1 MRGWHCF
8 GKAIIYLGLVV
19 SHNDQ
24 FPGMDLMFLQKAS
37 LQSLYEKLEAFI
49 RGSQVPPSGHKDRG
63 AWNLRPSD
71 LKSGTFGPGNLILV
85 AFLMPLPFLR
95 FHS

>member
-49 RGSQVPPSGHKDRG
+49 RGSGISGP
-63 AWNLRPSD
+63 ALRSSGPRSLE
-71 LKSGTFGPGNLILV
+71 LK
-85 AFLMPLPFLR
+85 A
-95 FHS
+95 